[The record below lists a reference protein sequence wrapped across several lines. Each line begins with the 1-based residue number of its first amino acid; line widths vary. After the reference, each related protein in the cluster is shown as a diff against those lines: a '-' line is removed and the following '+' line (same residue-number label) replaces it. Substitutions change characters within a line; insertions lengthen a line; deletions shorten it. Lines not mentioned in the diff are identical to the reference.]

1 MKNLFILFIA
11 LCGGITVAQAQQKTE
26 VPLSTVAQKNRTKEH
41 KITGSFEMNYL
52 RHYLWRGAVFGNND
66 VAQPELE
73 VKYKNLSVILSQNL
87 NYRPQNVPKE
97 FYTRNAFFDEQ
108 DVEVKY
114 TREWEKFSTETSLLA
129 YFYFFQPQSPN
140 TAEIS
145 NWSGYNFFKDFSVFT
160 ENSLDIAI
168 YRGAWYSSNGIVF
181 DHDIKED
188 LNIEWSAYAALAN
201 ARFNSNYY
209 GTNATGLVLIGSHAE
224 LKKTLRKYF
233 IKLTGE
239 INSYRKTAIKT
250 ATELKG
256 TNNFGIAVGVEF

>member
-1 MKNLFILFIA
+1 MKNLFTLLIA
-11 LCGGITVAQAQQKTE
+11 AMAAGTALHAQNAD
-26 VPLSTVAQKNRTKEH
+26 VPLSTVAKQGRSHEH

-73 VKYKNLSVILSQNL
+73 LKYKNFSVGLSQNL
-87 NYRPQNVPKE
+87 NYIPKNVPKE
-97 FYTRNAFFDEQ
+97 FYSKNAFFDEQ
-108 DVEVKY
+108 DVEIKY
-114 TREWEKFSTETSLLA
+114 TREWKKLSTETSLLA

-140 TAEIS
+140 TAELY
-145 NWSGYNFFKDFSVFT
+145 NWSGYNFFKDFSLFT
-160 ENSLDIAI
+160 ENSVDIAA
-168 YRGAWYSSNGIVF
+168 YRGAWYSNNGIVF

-201 ARFNSNYY
+201 ARFNGNYY
-209 GTNATGLVLIGSHAE
+209 GTDEGGLVLIGSHAE
-224 LKKTLRKYF
+224 ITKNIHRYF

-239 INSYRKTAIKT
+239 WNSYQKKAIKT

-256 TNNFGIAVGVEF
+256 TNNFGIAVGFEF